1 MSLGSDAASLQ
12 QVQVF
17 SEAIGD
23 YTPIGQVV
31 DDFEQVFESGNLRRI
46 DRALA
51 ITAQADNAPG
61 SCQAICS
68 TQ

>member
-1 MSLGSDAASLQ
+1 M
-12 QVQVF
+12 F